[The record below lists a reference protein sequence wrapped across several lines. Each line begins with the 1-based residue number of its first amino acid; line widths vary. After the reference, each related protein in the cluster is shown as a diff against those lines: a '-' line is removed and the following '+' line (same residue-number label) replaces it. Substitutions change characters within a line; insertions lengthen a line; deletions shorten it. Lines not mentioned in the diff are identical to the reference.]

1 MLYKGET
8 KKLNNNVVQFSA
20 GLHLMFIKQKDM
32 ENKISIPK
40 PCHEDWNAML
50 PEAQGKHC
58 LSCSKTVIDFSTWEP
73 EDILTY
79 LQKRNTERVCGRFD
93 TRQVAIEMPAREELL
108 ENVVRAHM
116 PLLRKIAA
124 VIVVC
129 FGLYVGDTQAQ
140 EQHHI
145 VGKPAYGHTQNTI
158 KGEPALADT
167 AKVAVDTTYRPQ
179 IMGMIAMPPKEI
191 HKEKKPVKGKGSVK
205 KKTK

>member
-1 MLYKGET
+1 M
-8 KKLNNNVVQFSA
+8 KKLNNNCVQFSA
-20 GLHLMFIKQKDM
+20 GLHLMFIKQQDM
-32 ENKISIPK
+32 ENTISIPK

-58 LSCSKTVIDFSTWEP
+58 LSCCKTVIDFSTWET

-79 LQKRNTERVCGRFD
+79 LQKRNTEQVCGRFN
-93 TRQVAIEMPAREELL
+93 TQQVAIEMPAREELL
-108 ENVVRAHM
+108 ENVVRAHI

-129 FGLYVGDTQAQ
+129 FGLLYTVDVQAQ
-140 EQHHI
+140 EQQHLL
-145 VGKPAYGHTQNTI
+145 GKPAYVHIQNTI

-167 AKVAVDTTYRPQ
+167 AKVAADTTYRSQ

-191 HKEKKPVKGKGSVK
+191 HKDKKPVKGKSTIK
-205 KKTK
+205 RKTK

>member
-1 MLYKGET
+1 
-8 KKLNNNVVQFSA
+8 
-20 GLHLMFIKQKDM
+20 M

-40 PCHEDWNAML
+40 PCHENWNAML

-73 EDILTY
+73 EAILDY
-79 LQKRNTERVCGRFD
+79 LHHRKEEQVCGRFN
-93 TRQVAIEMPAREELL
+93 TQQVVIEMPAREELL

-129 FGLYVGDTQAQ
+129 FGLLYTGDVQAQ
-140 EQHHI
+140 EQQHWL
-145 VGKPAYGHTQNTI
+145 GKPAYDGHTQNTI

-167 AKVAVDTTYRPQ
+167 AKVAADTTYRPQ
-179 IMGMIAMPPKEI
+179 IMGMIAMPPKEV
-191 HKEKKPVKGKGSVK
+191 HKEKKQVKGKGTVK